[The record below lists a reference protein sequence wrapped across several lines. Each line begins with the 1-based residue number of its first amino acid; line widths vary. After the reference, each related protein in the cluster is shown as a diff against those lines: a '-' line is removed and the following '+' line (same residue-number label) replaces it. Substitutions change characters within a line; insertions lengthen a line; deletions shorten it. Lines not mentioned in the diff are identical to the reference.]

1 MKCTKKY
8 TEQEV
13 IEFLTL
19 EAEPLLD
26 EFHGLDCYDILHF
39 AAQCVEKQIFK
50 KPIRKNKNKEFD
62 GNWWMVCPTC
72 GRILMERIT
81 TEDESYPRIYNH
93 TLHCDCGQSIDWE

>member
-1 MKCTKKY
+1 MKCTKQDAIDFI
-8 TEQEV
+8 TSV
-13 IEFLTL
+13 
-19 EAEPLLD
+19 AEPILTED
-26 EFHGLDCYDILHF
+26 YGLDCGEILDVVVDCI
-39 AAQCVEKQIFK
+39 QKQIFK

-93 TLHCDCGQSIDWE
+93 TSHCDCGQAINWE